1 MKTFLFTIGV
11 FALLLIFSLNNCKKS
26 ENEIAKIPD
35 GIYIGTFQR
44 TPVWGDGQIANVSIT
59 FASGKWSGQGD
70 FSKYPAL
77 CRGTYEVQN
86 NKLIF
91 QNECAWTAEFD
102 WSLILSGEY
111 QFNINE
117 NSLIFTRDYRNS
129 TNDTYHDKY
138 NLSLT
143 K

>member
-1 MKTFLFTIGV
+1 MKITSLKISLFS
-11 FALLLIFSLNNCKKS
+11 LLLAFGLCNCKKS
-26 ENEIAKIPD
+26 ENEITKIPE
-35 GIYIGTFQR
+35 GNYIGTFQR
-44 TPVWGDGQIANVSIT
+44 IPVWSDGQISNISIT
-59 FASGKWSGQGD
+59 FSSGKWSGQSD
-70 FSKYPAL
+70 ISKYPAL
-77 CRGTYEVQN
+77 CHGTYEVQN

-111 QFNINE
+111 QFTING

-129 TNDTYHDKY
+129 TNDTYYDKY
-138 NLSLT
+138 NLSLS

>member
-1 MKTFLFTIGV
+1 MKTTFLKICA

-26 ENEIAKIPD
+26 ENEITKITD

-44 TPVWGDGQIANVSIT
+44 TPVWGDGQISNISIT
-59 FASGKWSGQGD
+59 FSSGKWSGQSD
-70 FSKYPAL
+70 NSRYPAL
-77 CRGTYEVQN
+77 CHGTYEVQN

-111 QFNINE
+111 QFNING
-117 NSLIFTRDYRNS
+117 NSLIFTQDYRNS
-129 TNDTYHDKY
+129 TNDTYYDKY